1 MYILGNNSLMH
12 LLDTLCQSLYS
23 TKLFK
28 PSGHKLHMKKNRRKN
43 SPQSLCL
50 SHMNM
55 HTVLFHKGETEL
67 QLQGKLYNGA
77 MPLIQL
83 NCFMHE

>member
-1 MYILGNNSLMH
+1 MYILGNNSLIH
-12 LLDTLCQSLYS
+12 VLDTLCQSLY
-23 TKLFK
+23 TV
-28 PSGHKLHMKKNRRKN
+28 LHFSSLADINFTRKNRRKN

-55 HTVLFHKGETEL
+55 HTVLFHKGEAEL

>member
-1 MYILGNNSLMH
+1 MYIYLTHCVKAYTVLHFSSLA
-12 LLDTLCQSLYS
+12 DINFTR
-23 TKLFK
+23 
-28 PSGHKLHMKKNRRKN
+28 KNRRKN

-55 HTVLFHKGETEL
+55 HTVLFHKGEAEL

-83 NCFMHE
+83 NFFMHE